1 MTSEKKSV
9 SDIKIWLTNYQIS
22 NLVGNVANLPWELP
36 ESTLTRDGEFHL
48 HLPSCKSHC
57 VSFLIAKTHTS
68 LGYICSQEFDCFPD
82 KKQMD
87 LSSVQRCFISSLDFV
102 HLKTPFVVNRQKE
115 GRHQV
120 REN

>member
-1 MTSEKKSV
+1 MLPTFLESFP
-9 SDIKIWLTNYQIS
+9 
-22 NLVGNVANLPWELP
+22 NL
-36 ESTLTRDGEFHL
+36 H
-48 HLPSCKSHC
+48 
-57 VSFLIAKTHTS
+57 S
-68 LGYICSQEFDCFPD
+68 LVMEFDCFPD